1 MIPLQ
6 MLPNLYPH
14 LVSLLPLS
22 LTALL
27 PSPEAGMIWGPFLA
41 DALNS
46 RSTLRT
52 VPLLLLT

>member
-1 MIPLQ
+1 MS
-6 MLPNLYPH
+6 NDS
-14 LVSLLPLS
+14 VSDAPQFVPTPGVS
-22 LTALL
+22 SPSALL

-52 VPLLLLT
+52 VPLSLLT